1 MTDCSGCQD
10 GKRLVHRT
18 SRRAFGRL
26 VAGAGA
32 AGAAAIAPAR
42 AGSVAQD
49 GTQPAQAGVQR
60 AEPAP
65 EHFHPKGKLPS
76 SFTIEAQR
84 QQRLILPFSDKRDFE
99 EADKGFVAAPD
110 YRRIMT
116 DKGGVA
122 WDIGRWDFL
131 LQGKDFDSIHPSLQR
146 QAILNMRYGLYEVVP
161 GIYQVRGFDLAN
173 ISFIKGRTGWI
184 VIDPLTVKETARAA
198 LKFVNQQLGERP
210 VVAVIISHSHGDHFG
225 GIRGVVTD
233 DDLMAGKVEIIAP
246 LGFLAESISENLFGG
261 NAMTRRKSYTYGDV
275 IPPNPFG
282 QVDASIGKAVAT
294 GDVGILPPTRVI
306 ERPVEELT
314 IDGVRMV
321 FQNTPGTEA
330 PAEMNTW
337 FPDFKTFWAAENIV
351 GSLHN
356 ILTLRGAPVRDAS
369 AWSKY
374 INEALYSFGAEA
386 DVMFASH
393 SWPRWGKERVQE
405 VMRDQ
410 RDMYANLNNQ
420 VLHLA
425 NTGVTISEIHNV
437 YEPPKSLQQQW
448 FARGY
453 HGSYQHN
460 SRAVMQRYFGFWDL
474 NPATLVPLSPA
485 ESAPLYVDMMGGAA
499 AILKRGIELYNQGQY
514 RHAQELLN
522 KLVYAEPDNQTA
534 KDLLADVFEQLGYQF
549 ESPSLR
555 NSYLAGAKEL
565 RDGVVAV
572 SAAKA
577 GSPDFIRGTSTE
589 LFLNYLGVQMDSRK
603 AEGMRFKINLAT
615 PDNGERFVMEVSNA
629 TLTTIAGRQAADADL
644 TITIDRADLEDV
656 MIGTATL
663 ADKASAG
670 KAELRGDTQVLA
682 QLGSTMTKFDNWF
695 EILPGTKK
703 GPEGSTTKA
712 ELFLDDAPPGDN
724 TD

>member
-1 MTDCSGCQD
+1 
-10 GKRLVHRT
+10 L
-18 SRRAFGRL
+18 
-26 VAGAGA
+26 A
-32 AGAAAIAPAR
+32 ATAAVAPAHAAWKPR
-42 AGSVAQD
+42 DQAQVGQPEPQQAEVAP
-49 GTQPAQAGVQR
+49 G
-60 AEPAP
+60 
-65 EHFHPKGKLPS
+65 HFHPKGKQPS
-76 SFTIEAQR
+76 SFTIRAQAH
-84 QQRLILPFSDKRDFE
+84 QRLILPFSDKRDFD
-99 EADKGFVAAPD
+99 EADKGFVAAPG
-110 YRRIMT
+110 YRKIMNDT
-116 DKGGVA
+116 GGVA
-122 WDIGRWDFL
+122 WDIGRYDFL

-173 ISFIKGRTGWI
+173 ISFIKGNTGWI
-184 VIDPLTVKETARAA
+184 VIDPLTVRETARAA
-198 LKFVNQQLGERP
+198 LEFVNQKLGERP

-233 DDLMAGKVEIIAP
+233 EALKAGKVEIIAP
-246 LGFLAESISENLFGG
+246 LGFLYESISENLFGG
-261 NAMTRRKSYTYGDV
+261 NAMTRRKTYTYGDLLPV
-275 IPPNPFG
+275 SPFG
-282 QVDASIGKAVAT
+282 QVDASIGKAVAS

-306 ERPVEELT
+306 ERAIEELT

-337 FPDFKTFWAAENIV
+337 FPDFKAFWAAENIV

-356 ILTLRGAPVRDAS
+356 ILTLRGAPVRDAM

-374 INEALYSFGAEA
+374 INEALYSFGTQA

-393 SWPRWGKERVQE
+393 SWPRWGKDRVLE

-425 NTGVTISEIHNV
+425 NTGVTISQIHNV

-474 NPATLVPLSPA
+474 NPATLVPLSP
-485 ESAPLYVDMMGGAA
+485 EDSAPLYVDMMGGAS
-499 AILKRGIELYNQGQY
+499 AILKRGVELYNQGKY
-514 RHAQELLN
+514 LYAQEILN
-522 KLVYAEPDNQTA
+522 MLIYAEPDNQAA

-565 RDGVVAV
+565 RDGVVPV

-589 LFLNYLGVQMDSRK
+589 LFLNYLGVQMDSRR

-615 PDNGERFVMEVSNA
+615 PDNGEQFVIEMSNA

-644 TITIDRADLEDV
+644 TITINRADLEDV
-656 MIGTATL
+656 MIGSATL
-663 ADKASAG
+663 GDKASAG
-670 KAELRGDTQVLA
+670 KAKLQGDAQVLA

-703 GPEGSTTKA
+703 TSEGSATKP